1 MDLHIHVALTLLS
14 KATLSSIERVH
25 HTGDSRVLGSAP
37 APRFP
42 PESNFVSADSTHK
55 SFGLNYKPMS
65 NVYLHNKKDH
75 ICTLKIMKSMSEFGG
90 LWKHQDNP
98 ACTKSV
104 SLQTVEVGH

>member
-25 HTGDSRVLGSAP
+25 HIGDSRVLGFAP

-55 SFGLNYKPMS
+55 SFGWNYKPMS
-65 NVYLHNKKDH
+65 TVYLHNKKK
-75 ICTLKIMKSMSEFGG
+75 TTY
-90 LWKHQDNP
+90 
-98 ACTKSV
+98 AR
-104 SLQTVEVGH
+104 